1 MAPTTINPATPVIY
15 LHPKLKLVEFP
26 KKGYGYMATATI
38 KRGELLLEEKP
49 FVWDLGKDPNNLDM
63 GPGADWLL
71 QSGAI
76 NDLPH
81 PVTQDLTEHEHAEA
95 VARSCAFRVQAPC
108 ADGHYPGFLFRAS
121 SRFNHSCYPGA
132 GGYMPGGLSVPSV
145 DACGDLTMRTF
156 AVEELRKSQ
165 EICICYLSDADQL
178 SPTESRQSALQSWGF
193 TCDCMRCLGGRP
205 LDSRLKGAKM
215 DDFADEV
222 ESRRAVHASNREFRA
237 LFDPTADEY
246 NPPPSNDFE
255 AILKRLTDFK
265 QQHKFLD
272 PANMVMQRIRRE
284 ILGLLL
290 IKGEDS
296 EIAKKFSGMIVENL
310 LEDLRVKTA
319 MLPALSPT
327 KVGQYAQFHRMLQVL
342 PPSEADWFLRAA
354 KVDGCDVQARAA
366 LYLHDPAEFKRL
378 GLDAARNIPDLP
390 KPGPPPRQGPE
401 PTLGACCLPAL
412 GQATALRPQV
422 SLSCTTRPRWRNGG
436 RKGRAVEA
444 EVTAED
450 MPMLLG
456 QTDGVG
462 AEIRPEEKVELHI
475 EEPKLAN
482 LWEAYAE
489 YGSPTTQ
496 AKKLRGQGG
505 GILGKEKV
513 VKKNA
518 SWFKFRK

>member
-1 MAPTTINPATPVIY
+1 MPPTTINPATPVLY
-15 LHPKLKLVEFP
+15 FHPKLKLVEFP
-26 KKGYGYMATATI
+26 KKGFGYIATGTI
-38 KRGELLLEEKP
+38 KRGELLIEEKP
-49 FVWDLGKDPNNLDM
+49 FVWDLGKDANNLDM

-81 PVTQDLTEHEHAEA
+81 PVTQDLTEREHAEA
-95 VARSCAFRVQAPC
+95 VARSCAFRIEAPC

-145 DACGDLTMRTF
+145 EACGELTMRTF
-156 AVEELRKSQ
+156 ALEELRKSQ

-178 SPTESRQSALQSWGF
+178 SPADARQAALQSWGF

-205 LDSRLKGAKM
+205 LDSRLKGVKM
-215 DDFADEV
+215 DYFTDEV
-222 ESRRAVHASNREFRA
+222 ESRKAVRASNREYRA
-237 LFDPTADEY
+237 LFVPNSEEY
-246 NPPPSNDFE
+246 NPPASDDFE
-255 AILKRLTDFK
+255 AILRRLTDFQ

-284 ILGLLL
+284 IVGLFLA
-290 IKGEDS
+290 KGEDS
-296 EIAKKFSGMIVENL
+296 EIAKKFAGMIVENL

-319 MLPALSPT
+319 MLPPLSPT
-327 KVGQYAQFHRMLQVL
+327 KVGQYAQYHRMLNHL
-342 PPSEADWFLRAA
+342 PPSEADWWLRAL
-354 KVDGCDVQARAA
+354 KVDGCDVFARAA

-378 GLDAARNIPDLP
+378 GLDAARNVPDLP
-390 KPGPPPRQGPE
+390 QPGPPPRRGPE

-422 SLSCTTRPRWRNGG
+422 SISCSVRPRWRSGA

-450 MPMLLG
+450 MPTLLG
-456 QTDGVG
+456 QTTGAG
-462 AEIRPEEKVELHI
+462 AEIRLGEKVEVHI

-489 YGSPTTQ
+489 YGRPTAE

-505 GILGKEKV
+505 GVLAREK

-518 SWFKFRK
+518 SWFKFKK